1 MKSPELPMNT
11 VRKILKEE
19 AYQIFSDIKSE
30 SYTARNKSSMLT
42 IARNLLFTYI
52 DKLSR
57 WDDIDNYIRM
67 AYGMGTQ
74 EWIDTLPMTTRYKE
88 N

>member
-1 MKSPELPMNT
+1 KPPELPINI

-19 AYQIFSDIKSE
+19 GYQIFSDIKSE

-52 DKLSR
+52 DKLLS
-57 WDDIDNYIRM
+57 WDDVERYINM

-74 EWIDTLPMTTRYKE
+74 DWVNTLPMTVRSKGE
-88 N
+88 